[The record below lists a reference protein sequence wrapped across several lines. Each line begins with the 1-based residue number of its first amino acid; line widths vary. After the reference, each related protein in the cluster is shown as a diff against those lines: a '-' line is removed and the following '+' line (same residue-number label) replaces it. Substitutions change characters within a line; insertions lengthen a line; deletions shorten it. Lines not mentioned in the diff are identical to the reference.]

1 MKLAYVDLETTGLI
15 ADKHGIHQIAILVG
29 DESLVLDC
37 NVIPDSWIDDKALEI
52 GGKTK
57 EQLDTSM
64 PAREAKVKLD
74 SFLGR
79 FVDKFNKHDKLAFIG
94 YNAIFDYQFLRSWY
108 ARQGDKFFGSY
119 FWHPPLDV
127 MTMAGFH
134 LLERRPAMADFKLG
148 TVAKELGIEVAETE
162 LHDALYDITL
172 TKMMHEKLST
182 KNS

>member
-1 MKLAYVDLETTGLI
+1 MKLAYIDLETSGLI
-15 ADKHGIHQIAILVG
+15 AEKHGVHQIAILVG
-29 DESLVLDC
+29 NESLVIDC

-57 EQLDTSM
+57 EQLESSM
-64 PAREAKVKLD
+64 SAREAKTKFD
-74 SFLGR
+74 AFIGR
-79 FVDKFNKHDKLAFIG
+79 FVDKFNKHDKLVFIG

-108 ARQGDKFFGSY
+108 TRQGDKFFGSY

-127 MTMAGFH
+127 MTLAGFH
-134 LLERRPAMADFKLG
+134 LMEKRPLMVDFKLG
-148 TVAKELGIEVAETE
+148 TVAKELGIAVQDTE

-172 TKMMHEKLST
+172 TKAIHEKLST